1 MKLMMT
7 VCASLVAAT
16 LIGTSALASEHQMEP
31 QKSMG
36 CSQAGQQ
43 GEGGGQPP
51 MMGGMRGQGMMG
63 MPMMGMMC
71 PMMQQMMGCMMG
83 PAGMGMHGMMG
94 GGKDPKLMGR
104 MLQMRGD
111 MLKAVGEVM
120 LKYGKELAEEGK

>member
-1 MKLMMT
+1 MKLMIT
-7 VCASLVAAT
+7 ACASLVAAT
-16 LIGTSALASEHQMEP
+16 LIGTSALAAEHQMEGQQP
-31 QKSMG
+31 MG
-36 CSQAGQQ
+36 CQAWQQ
-43 GEGGGQPP
+43 GESGGQPP
-51 MMGGMRGQGMMG
+51 MMGRGMRGEGMMG

-71 PMMQQMMGCMMG
+71 PMMEQMMCGMMA